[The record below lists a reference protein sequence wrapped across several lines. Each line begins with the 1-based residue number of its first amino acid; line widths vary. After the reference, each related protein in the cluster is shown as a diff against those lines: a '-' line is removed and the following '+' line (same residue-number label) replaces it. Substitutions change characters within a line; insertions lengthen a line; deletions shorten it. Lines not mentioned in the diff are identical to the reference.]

1 MPSTVQ
7 RFAVSVQAIGVEG
20 RGTRPRGIMPSA
32 RALITAAVMLLASS
46 MPTQAQD
53 TRLRGWGVLGM
64 GSGSAN
70 IRCEGGGCT
79 SDWNLHGP
87 TLLIGVAVMLNRH
100 VGVGVVVDNWWR
112 DPADSEATST
122 GVLMVHYYPSV
133 RPHAFVEA
141 GAGLSLAQ
149 VRLDGGRHA
158 DGRGLGL
165 MAAAGYDVH
174 LLGRHDSKESVEVTL
189 TPRVSY
195 VYSSIGDLRYDASSR
210 PFATRWRHEVL
221 ALGLGVG
228 FRGGW

>member
-1 MPSTVQ
+1 LKRHGSLLKQ
-7 RFAVSVQAIGVEG
+7 QEIGVEDRVPNPG
-20 RGTRPRGIMPSA
+20 GIMSSA
-32 RALITAAVMLLASS
+32 RPLVAAMFMLLLS

-53 TRLRGWGVLGM
+53 TPLRGWGVLGM

-70 IRCEGGGCT
+70 IRCDGGGCT
-79 SDWNLHGP
+79 NDQNLHGP

-122 GVLMVHYYPSV
+122 GTFMLHYYPSV
-133 RPHAFVEA
+133 HQHAFVEA
-141 GAGLSLAQ
+141 GAGPSLAE

-158 DGRGLGL
+158 SGRGLGL

-174 LLGRHDSKESVEVTL
+174 LLGSLYSKETIELTL

-195 VYSSIGDLRYDASSR
+195 VYSSIGDLRYDASSP

>member
-1 MPSTVQ
+1 MS
-7 RFAVSVQAIGVEG
+7 
-20 RGTRPRGIMPSA
+20 SA
-32 RALITAAVMLLASS
+32 RSLVASAVMLLAFS

-53 TRLRGWGVLGM
+53 TPVRQWGVLGN

-70 IRCEGGGCT
+70 IRCDGGGCT

-87 TLLIGVAVMLNRH
+87 TLLIGLAVMLNRH
-100 VGVGVVVDNWWR
+100 VGAGVVVDNWWR

-122 GVLMVHYYPSV
+122 GTFMLHYYPSV
-133 RPHAFVEA
+133 RQHAFVEA
-141 GAGLSLAQ
+141 GAGLSLAE

-165 MAAAGYDVH
+165 MAAAGYDAH
-174 LLGRHDSKESVEVTL
+174 LLGRHNSKDAVEVTL

-195 VYSSIGDLRYDASSR
+195 VYSSIGDLRYDASSP

-228 FRGGW
+228 FRSGW